1 MRIHLL
7 KQIES
12 GEATDNVRRSIK
24 EGERLKNFY
33 KQTFLNIEPRLASQ
47 GQTKDTIVEGS
58 DAIIQRLGRYL
69 DSNEAERA
77 KLASERAKKKG
88 IQQIQESTAQALGEP
103 ITQPTSIQKAVEEG
117 IAKIQQAAVE
127 KTAEAAAKS
136 PSVLGMWNESQALYE
151 ADKEK
156 EQQRKRE
163 EKQQQAAIEM
173 EEFKSQLRREEL
185 QLQRELN
192 QESLRSLVDQA
203 RDSINQAV
211 QEGTT
216 RIQDSTQS
224 HEDAILGI
232 QRAAN
237 QAIKD
242 IKSAKEYYSKSGVSD
257 ASTNTP
263 DVPPQPLSY
272 QPPATITADDLL
284 PELPV
289 VPSASPRTPVLDA
302 EELRRRLE
310 KLQEETPI
318 MDLKKLRGEVERL
331 EPSQSVTFTELPG
344 APAVPQESPGP
355 REAGGPRVVGP
366 RRRQV
371 AMRFGPQPMPQ
382 APKPPPPTAPTPYV
396 ASNPSRS
403 FISFTDPKFIFPPP
417 EEIPQIKASD
427 ILPQAPTPP
436 PPVPPPLPKSPFI
449 FSSKLQPSTPEAQ
462 FQSVSLPQSP
472 FCTAH
477 KGITDAMVNYRN
489 KLLEHVKILEEL
501 EEEEEEE
508 EEEGEEWDEEARRE
522 LFGEGRAQ
530 RGQGIKYF
538 NSPAQLFDRLELLAG
553 SISAGNNG
561 VANEFTEIA
570 HVLRNMGI
578 LTQTAL
584 NKLLRKFILGK

>member
-1 MRIHLL
+1 MSPKRYMKRIRKKNNNENGRKNSSKQLL
-7 KQIES
+7 KW
-12 GEATDNVRRSIK
+12 
-24 EGERLKNFY
+24 KN
-33 KQTFLNIEPRLASQ
+33 LI
-47 GQTKDTIVEGS
+47 
-58 DAIIQRLGRYL
+58 
-69 DSNEAERA
+69 
-77 KLASERAKKKG
+77 
-88 IQQIQESTAQALGEP
+88 
-103 ITQPTSIQKAVEEG
+103 
-117 IAKIQQAAVE
+117 
-127 KTAEAAAKS
+127 
-136 PSVLGMWNESQALYE
+136 
-151 ADKEK
+151 
-156 EQQRKRE
+156 
-163 EKQQQAAIEM
+163 
-173 EEFKSQLRREEL
+173 QLRREEL

-211 QEGTT
+211 QEGIT

-242 IKSAKEYYSKSGVSD
+242 IKFAKEYYSKSGVSD
-257 ASTNTP
+257 ASTNTL

-318 MDLKKLRGEVERL
+318 MDLTKLRGEVERL
-331 EPSQSVTFTELPG
+331 ESSQNVAFTELPG

-355 REAGGPRVVGP
+355 REAGGPHVVGP
-366 RRRQV
+366 RRRQM

-382 APKPPPPTAPTPYV
+382 APKPPPPTAPTPSV
-396 ASNPSRS
+396 APNPSSS
-403 FISFTDPKFIFPPP
+403 FISFTDPKFLFPPP
-417 EEIPQIKASD
+417 EEIPQINASD

-436 PPVPPPLPKSPFI
+436 SPVPPPLPKSPFI
-449 FSSKLQPSTPEAQ
+449 FSSQLQPPTPEAQ

-472 FCTAH
+472 FSTAFTSLPPQSNIKPSQPSEPYIPSPQGYSLPPTDRSEIEKLLWDRQEEPKEPSGPSGQPQQTNYRQIIKDRRAKIISDMGYPPIDEIQKITSVDRIYDMREELKHDIRIQTGTLVGLQNKKNKTTEDEINIAAH
-477 KGITDAMVNYRN
+477 KDITDAMVNYRN

-501 EEEEEEE
+501 EEEEE

-538 NSPAQLFDRLELLAG
+538 NSPAQLFDRLKLLAG

>member
-1 MRIHLL
+1 MSPKRYIKRIRKKNNNENVRKNSSKQLL
-7 KQIES
+7 KWKNLNLNFDE
-12 GEATDNVRRSIK
+12 
-24 EGERLKNFY
+24 KNF
-33 KQTFLNIEPRLASQ
+33 KC
-47 GQTKDTIVEGS
+47 
-58 DAIIQRLGRYL
+58 
-69 DSNEAERA
+69 
-77 KLASERAKKKG
+77 KG
-88 IQQIQESTAQALGEP
+88 
-103 ITQPTSIQKAVEEG
+103 
-117 IAKIQQAAVE
+117 
-127 KTAEAAAKS
+127 
-136 PSVLGMWNESQALYE
+136 
-151 ADKEK
+151 
-156 EQQRKRE
+156 
-163 EKQQQAAIEM
+163 
-173 EEFKSQLRREEL
+173 
-185 QLQRELN
+185 ELN

-203 RDSINQAV
+203 RHSINQAV

-242 IKSAKEYYSKSGVSD
+242 IKFAKEHYSKSGVSD
-257 ASTNTP
+257 ASTNTL

-272 QPPATITADDLL
+272 QPPATITRDDLL

-318 MDLKKLRGEVERL
+318 MDLTKLRGEVERL
-331 EPSQSVTFTELPG
+331 EPSQSVAFTELPG
-344 APAVPQESPGP
+344 APAVPQESPSP

-366 RRRQV
+366 RRRQM

-382 APKPPPPTAPTPYV
+382 APRSPPPTAPTPSV
-396 ASNPSRS
+396 APNPSSS
-403 FISFTDPKFIFPPP
+403 FISFTDPKFLFPPP
-417 EEIPQIKASD
+417 EEIPQINASD

-449 FSSKLQPSTPEAQ
+449 FSSQLQPPTPEGQ

-472 FCTAH
+472 FSTAFTSLPPQCNIKPSQPSEPYIPSPQGYSLPPTDRSEIEKLLWDRQEEPKEPSGPSGQPQQTNYRQIIKDRRAKIISDMGYPPIDEIQKITSVDRIYDMREELKHDIRIQTGTLVGLQNKKNKTTEDEINIAAH
-477 KGITDAMVNYRN
+477 KDITDAMVNYRN

-508 EEEGEEWDEEARRE
+508 EEQGEEWDEEARRE

-538 NSPAQLFDRLELLAG
+538 NSPAQLFDRLGLLAG